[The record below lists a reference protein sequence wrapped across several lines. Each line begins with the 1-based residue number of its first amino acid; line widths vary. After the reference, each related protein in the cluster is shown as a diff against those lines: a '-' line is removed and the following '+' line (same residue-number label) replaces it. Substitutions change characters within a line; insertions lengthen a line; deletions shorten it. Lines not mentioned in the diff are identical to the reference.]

1 MRRRNL
7 ISLGLLAATGLV
19 ALGAC
24 APVVQGALTPQAGFG
39 GARLEDDAFVS
50 FDGARLGLTR
60 WEAEGEPWAVIVA
73 LHGMNDYANAFNLA
87 APEWA
92 EAGIAT
98 YAIDQ
103 RGFGR
108 SPGRG
113 VWAGEALMTEDL
125 RALCQVLRGRHPGA
139 ILAVVGESMGGA
151 VAMTAFASDR
161 PPDADRLVLIA
172 PAVWGWSSQ
181 PLPYKTTL
189 WFAAR
194 VVGSRV
200 LQPPSFVTR
209 KVRASDNIEE
219 LRRMGRDKL
228 MIWGARVDA
237 LYGLVA
243 LMERGYQAP
252 PRLRLPTAYLYGAKD
267 QIIPE
272 GPTAQA
278 VARLRPA
285 ARTAYYEAGWH
296 LLLRDHQRSAVIGD
310 IAAFLRDARAPWPSG
325 APPIPTQPRPKARQA

>member
-1 MRRRNL
+1 MRRRDL
-7 ISLGLLAATGLV
+7 FGITGYL

-24 APVVQGALTPQAGFG
+24 APVVQGALTPHAGFA
-39 GARLEDDAFVS
+39 GASLQAEVFVS
-50 FDGARLGLTR
+50 FDGARLGLSR
-60 WEAEGEPWAVIVA
+60 WETAGEPWAVIVG
-73 LHGMNDYANAFNLA
+73 LHGMNDYANAFHLA
-87 APEWA
+87 APVWA
-92 EAGIAT
+92 QQGIAV

-125 RALCQVLRGRHPGA
+125 RALCRAVRLRHPQA

-161 PPDADRLVLIA
+161 PPDADRLVLVA

-194 VVGSRV
+194 VLGSRV
-200 LQPPSFVTR
+200 LKPPSFVTSR
-209 KVRASDNIEE
+209 VQASDNIDE
-219 LRRMGRDKL
+219 LRRMGRDPQ
-228 MIWGARVDA
+228 MIWGARIDA

-243 LMERGYQAP
+243 LMERAYRSPAG
-252 PRLRLPTAYLYGAKD
+252 LRLPTAYLYGAND
-267 QIIPE
+267 QIIPKPPSIE
-272 GPTAQA
+272 T
-278 VARLRPA
+278 VARLPQT
-285 ARTAYYEAGWH
+285 ARTAYYDRGWH
-296 LLLRDHQRSAVIGD
+296 LLLRDHQRANVLGD
-310 IAAFLRDARAPWPSG
+310 VAGFLRDPAAPLASG
-325 APPIPTQPRPKARQA
+325 ARPIPAVEPRRSRSA